1 MRVLDRYLV
10 KAIYGHFALILLI
23 LAVLLGLFL
32 YINEQGWVGVGRYGQ
47 LQALRHVL
55 LNLPA
60 TLLQFLPVA
69 ALLGAML
76 GLGQLARGS
85 ELTVMRAA
93 GMSIARIC
101 GAVLLAALLLLPLAV
116 VLGEWLAPPLASHAR
131 LTRAV
136 ERNGEISLA
145 PRGGAWLRD
154 GERILRADGAP
165 GGSGAITVF
174 EFSDAQQLAAVG
186 RAGAARPAAGGGWD
200 LSGYAGSRFT
210 AGGVEAVTAGPQR
223 LQLADGADFF
233 SIADAQPRELSLT
246 ALARAVR
253 YLEANQQDSHRYRFA
268 FWAGIARLA
277 AVPLAMLLAVP
288 FLFGPLRSAETGARA
303 TLGLGLGLAWF
314 ILQRIVE
321 SGAMAFALP
330 PLLLAFLPTLL
341 LGTAV
346 LWLLRRAG
354 RV

>member
-1 MRVLDRYLV
+1 MRVLDRYLIR
-10 KAIYGHFALILLI
+10 AICGHFTLILAV

-47 LQALRHVL
+47 AEALRHVL

-93 GMSIARIC
+93 GMSIARLC

-116 VLGEWLAPPLASHAR
+116 ALGEWLGPPLASYAR
-131 LTRAV
+131 VTRAV

-165 GGSGAITVF
+165 GGAGAITVF
-174 EFSDAQQLAAVG
+174 EFSGPQQLAAVG
-186 RAGAARPAAGGGWD
+186 RAAGARPAPEGGWE
-200 LSGYAGSRFT
+200 LPGYAGSRFT
-210 AGGVEAVTAGPQR
+210 AQGVEPGAAAPQR
-223 LQLADGADFF
+223 LTLADGADFF
-233 SIADAQPRELSLT
+233 SVADANPRELSLA

-288 FLFGPLRSAETGARA
+288 FLFGSMRSAETGARA
-303 TLGLGLGLAWF
+303 MLGLGLGLGWF
-314 ILQRIVE
+314 IVQRMVE
-321 SGAMAFALP
+321 SGAIAFGLP

-341 LGTAV
+341 LGLAV
-346 LWLLRRAG
+346 LWLLRGAG
-354 RV
+354 RI